1 MSSNTTGERR
11 WPAELTDTILAPS
24 AAASASRSPT
34 ASEKWPR
41 WFEAN
46 CNSCPL
52 GAMVSSGVA
61 ITPALFTRMSS
72 GPVQARTKAATLDRS
87 LRSMTPT
94 STLWFLVLSRI
105 PAATRSPY
113 VVLRTA
119 SVTDAPAAASARAV
133 STPIPDEAP
142 VTIAVLPVRSTP
154 AMTSAAVDSGPNGVV
169 TRSSDVAGSPAPS
182 VMVTAYSGDGLL
194 GFARDAFDKYCG
206 GVLFGNDVDGL
217 ARPDGNVVRVAAA
230 DCLAERG
237 PGRIVDVGLAALPGI
252 GHPVAQ
258 RSGGVALRPR

>member
-169 TRSSDVAGSPAPS
+169 TRSL
-182 VMVTAYSGDGLL
+182 MVSAYSGDGLL
-194 GFARDAFDKYCG
+194 GFARDAFDDCCG
-206 GVLFGNDVDGL
+206 GVLFGNDVDRL
-217 ARPDGNVVRVAAA
+217 ARPDGNVVRVATAH
-230 DCLAERG
+230 CLAERG
-237 PGRIVDVGLAALPGI
+237 PGRIVDMGLATLPGI
-252 GHPVAQ
+252 GDPVAQ